1 MALSKYQERF
11 SCLKSP
17 YELSGDIDSE
27 KGRMVTFQLELA
39 EPCPPDTN
47 NTTNCK
53 TQDQITDWL
62 KGKYILVL
70 SNNERFINTANL
82 FEDDIARYSR
92 IDWIP
97 ISSQVREDFI
107 F

>member
-1 MALSKYQERF
+1 MKKA
-11 SCLKSP
+11 

-27 KGRMVTFQLELA
+27 RGRMVTFELELA

-47 NTTNCK
+47 DTTNCK
-53 TQDQITDWL
+53 TEDQITEWL
-62 KGKYILVL
+62 KGKYMLVL
-70 SNNERFINTANL
+70 SNNERFNNEANL
-82 FEDDIARYSR
+82 FEDNIARYSR

-97 ISSQVREDFI
+97 ISSQVRQEHI